1 MASLLNIGT
10 RSLAA
15 AQGQLTT
22 ISHNIANANTA
33 GYSRQEAILTTSSGE
48 MTGAGFFGRGV
59 DITSVQRRYDQ
70 FLTSAAQATGSQAA
84 ADAARSDALSQLDA
98 VFGDSDLGVGAA
110 LDNLFS
116 ATGDLANRPTDS
128 ATRQAFLARADQF
141 AQRVTS
147 VGTQLVDLQSMT
159 DSQLS
164 ASVKQVNDRL
174 SEIRHLNEEIARLST
189 SGQPPNDLLDQRNQA
204 IQSLGQMMAVR
215 TVEADDGSLNL
226 FTPSGAQLLVGS
238 HQSVLRAATDPA
250 QPDRVSLQLDMGGS
264 ATQWMDAASLGG
276 GRLAGLLQFRDQ
288 DLAAARSQLGAL
300 AQSVANG
307 FNTQHALGVDAG
319 GQPGTAL
326 FDVSTDTAGRVV
338 GLTARSLSAAQLAT
352 GYAAVP
358 EAGAANTGGAR
369 VAAFSIARTTTDS
382 ALPVTITF
390 NNPPTTFNVTGLAGG
405 NLANVPYTP
414 GMSIPAAPSD
424 YNGWRLTLQGAAAAG
439 DTFEVKP
446 NASPRAD
453 NRNALALGALA
464 RQRDASGV
472 TFNEAYASLVADVG
486 NRVQGGREM
495 ASVSAAMHDEAT
507 SRLASASGVNLDEEA
522 ADLLRFQQAYQASA
536 KVIQAS
542 QTLFDALMAA
552 TRG

>member
-1 MASLLNIGT
+1 MSSLLNIGT

-33 GYSRQEAILTTSSGE
+33 GYSRQQAILSTAAGE

-70 FLTSAAQATGSQAA
+70 FLTAAVQATGSQSA
-84 ADAARSDALSQLDA
+84 ADAARADALSQLDA
-98 VFGDSDLGVGAA
+98 VFGDAELGVGAA
-110 LDNLFS
+110 LDHLFA
-116 ATGDLANRPTDS
+116 ATGDLANRPTDN
-128 ATRQAFLARADQF
+128 ATRLAFLARADQF

-147 VGTQLVDLQSMT
+147 VGAQLTDLQSMADT
-159 DSQLS
+159 QLRT
-164 ASVKQVNDRL
+164 SVTQVNDRL
-174 SEIRHLNEEIARLST
+174 TEIRRLNEDIARLSA

-204 IQSLGQMMAVR
+204 IQALGQLMAVR
-215 TVEADDGSLNL
+215 TIEADDGSLNI

-250 QPDRVSLQLDMGGS
+250 QPDRVSLQLDMGSGV
-264 ATQWMDAASLGG
+264 TQWMDGASLGG
-276 GRLAGLLQFRDQ
+276 GSLAGLMQFRDQ
-288 DLAAARSQLGAL
+288 DLAAARSQLAAL
-300 AQSVANG
+300 AQSVADG
-307 FNTQHALGVDAG
+307 FNTQHALGVDAA

-326 FDVSTDTAGRVV
+326 FAVTTDTTGRVV
-338 GLTARSLSAAQLAT
+338 GLSARALSAAQLAT
-352 GYAAVP
+352 GYAALP

-369 VAAFSIARTTTDS
+369 VSSFTMARATPDS

-414 GMSIPAAPSD
+414 GMSIPAAPAD
-424 YNGWRLTLQGAAAAG
+424 YNGWRLTLEGAAAAG
-439 DTFEVKP
+439 DTFGVSP
-446 NASPRAD
+446 NAAPRAD

-464 RQRDASGV
+464 RLRDASGV

-486 NRVQGGREM
+486 NRVQGAREL
-495 ASVSAAMHDEAT
+495 ANVSAAMHDEA
-507 SRLASASGVNLDEEA
+507 SARQASASGVNLDEEA

-536 KVIQAS
+536 KIIQAS
-542 QTLFDALMAA
+542 QTLFDALLAA

>member
-1 MASLLNIGT
+1 MSSLLNIGT

-33 GYSRQEAILTTSSGE
+33 GYSRQEAMLATSSGE

-59 DITSVQRRYDQ
+59 DIRSVQRRYDQ
-70 FLTSAAQATGSQAA
+70 FLTTAAQATGSQSA
-84 ADAARSDALSQLDA
+84 ADAARADALSQLDA

-147 VGTQLVDLQSMT
+147 VGTQLMDLQST
-159 DSQLS
+159 ADSQLR
-164 ASVKQVNDRL
+164 ATVTQVNDRL
-174 SEIRHLNEEIARLST
+174 SEIRRLNEDIARLST

-204 IQSLGQMMAVR
+204 IQSLGQLMAVR
-215 TVEADDGSLNL
+215 TIEADDGSLNI
-226 FTPSGAQLLVGS
+226 FSPNGAQLLVGS
-238 HQSVLRAATDPA
+238 HQSVLRAATDPS
-250 QPDRVSLQLDMGGS
+250 QPDRVSLQLELGAG
-264 ATQWMDAASLGG
+264 AAQWMDEASLGG

-288 DLAAARSQLGAL
+288 DLAAARSQLAAL
-300 AQSVANG
+300 AQSVADG
-307 FNTQHALGVDAG
+307 FNTQHALGVDASGQG
-319 GQPGTAL
+319 GAAL
-326 FDVSTDTAGRVV
+326 FAVAADTTGLAV
-338 GLTARSLSAAQLAT
+338 GLTARALSPAQLAT
-352 GYAAVP
+352 GYAAMP

-369 VAAFSIARTTTDS
+369 VAAFSIVRATADS
-382 ALPVTITF
+382 ALPVTLTF

-414 GMSIPAAPSD
+414 GMGIPASPSD

-464 RQRDASGV
+464 RQRDGAGL

-486 NRVQGGREM
+486 NRVQGAREM
-495 ASVSAAMHDEAT
+495 AGVSAAMHDEA
-507 SRLASASGVNLDEEA
+507 SARLASASGVNLDEEA

-536 KVIQAS
+536 KIIQAS
-542 QTLFDALMAA
+542 QTLFDALLAA